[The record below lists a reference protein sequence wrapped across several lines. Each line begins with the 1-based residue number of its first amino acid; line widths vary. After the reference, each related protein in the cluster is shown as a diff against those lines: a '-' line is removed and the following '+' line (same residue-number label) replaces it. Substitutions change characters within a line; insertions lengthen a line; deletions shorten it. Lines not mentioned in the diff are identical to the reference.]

1 MLSHLCILYLD
12 FYLYLVYTLHMYHLY
27 LYLIYVAF
35 QHQIVVK
42 LILKL
47 NISIPGQ
54 EQFPS
59 DGARRSFSCKVPT
72 QPMFL
77 THCWLVVTGRRI
89 QVEATCLQSLI
100 LQGRGRLVKVFLSSD
115 NLKPIWHNLKIS
127 TLVSLILL
135 SCHDNLSCSCFWY
148 FRIRNALTRV
158 GQMSFQII
166 ICHPTWMYFD
176 LLLSSLIYYIH
187 QCCAVTLQCN

>member
-59 DGARRSFSCKVPT
+59 DGARRSFSSKVTT

-100 LQGRGRLVKVFLSSD
+100 LQGRERLVKVFFV
-115 NLKPIWHNLKIS
+115 I
-127 TLVSLILL
+127 
-135 SCHDNLSCSCFWY
+135 
-148 FRIRNALTRV
+148 
-158 GQMSFQII
+158 
-166 ICHPTWMYFD
+166 
-176 LLLSSLIYYIH
+176 
-187 QCCAVTLQCN
+187 

>member
-59 DGARRSFSCKVPT
+59 DGARRSFSSKVTTKP
-72 QPMFL
+72 QFL
-77 THCWLVVTGRRI
+77 THCWLLVADKRI
-89 QVEATCLQSLI
+89 KVEATRLQSLI
-100 LQGRGRLVKVFLSSD
+100 FQGWRRRWVKVFFVIWWSETYLTQSENLHSSQSDLVILSWQFV
-115 NLKPIWHNLKIS
+115 LFLF
-127 TLVSLILL
+127 LI
-135 SCHDNLSCSCFWY
+135 FPY
-148 FRIRNALTRV
+148 
-158 GQMSFQII
+158 
-166 ICHPTWMYFD
+166 
-176 LLLSSLIYYIH
+176 
-187 QCCAVTLQCN
+187 